1 MNVVSDRAFEAV
13 LKENLLT
20 REQFR
25 TMKGYDKK
33 QMERHI
39 ASIYRSGFE
48 DGYKAAEDKP
58 SDELNVEWSDILQRI
73 AEVKGVGGKL
83 LTAIDQHIREVFED
97 ERDD

>member
-1 MNVVSDRAFEAV
+1 MSVVSDKAFEIV
-13 LKENLLT
+13 LKNSLLT

-25 TMKGYDKK
+25 IMKSYNKK

-48 DGYKAAEDKP
+48 DGYEAAENKP
-58 SDELNVEWSDILQRI
+58 SDERNIEWPDILQRI

-97 ERDD
+97 ERAD